1 MLLNF
6 FVETLINFFQDSLMD
21 RKFKRTD
28 FFELEIFCNIV
39 TNLISM
45 LNKTINFFQKKVLL
59 TPNF

>member
-1 MLLNF
+1 
-6 FVETLINFFQDSLMD
+6 MD